1 MKELLKWD
9 SPWVQKL
16 AIITNLVMLN
26 ILWLICCL
34 PIFTAGAATTAL
46 YYTIFQY
53 QVEGNDAVLQ
63 PFFHAFRVNF
73 KQTTLLWIPLF
84 LISILLIF
92 DTFFLLTNGGKIL
105 QWVMLM
111 LALMM
116 DVAILTYLFPLIAR
130 FEMRGKGLLSTAL
143 SLFVLHLPASLV
155 MILVNLVPILFFTLS
170 PMAFLRWSILWFG
183 IWFASAAYLNGKILL
198 KIWGKHKSR

>member
-1 MKELLKWD
+1 
-9 SPWVQKL
+9 
-16 AIITNLVMLN
+16 MLN

-143 SLFVLHLPASLV
+143 SLCASFAGFVGHDFSESGSNSFFYAFSYGISSV
-155 MILVNLVPILFFTLS
+155 EYFMVWNLVRF
-170 PMAFLRWSILWFG
+170 
-183 IWFASAAYLNGKILL
+183 
-198 KIWGKHKSR
+198 SRISKR

>member
-16 AIITNLVMLN
+16 ALITNLVMLN

-130 FEMRGKGLLSTAL
+130 FEMRGKGLLSTAH
-143 SLFVLHLPASLV
+143 SLFVLH
-155 MILVNLVPILFFTLS
+155 
-170 PMAFLRWSILWFG
+170 
-183 IWFASAAYLNGKILL
+183 
-198 KIWGKHKSR
+198 

>member
-16 AIITNLVMLN
+16 ALITNLVMLN

-46 YYTIFQY
+46 
-53 QVEGNDAVLQ
+53 
-63 PFFHAFRVNF
+63 
-73 KQTTLLWIPLF
+73 
-84 LISILLIF
+84 F

>member
-1 MKELLKWD
+1 
-9 SPWVQKL
+9 
-16 AIITNLVMLN
+16 MLN

-143 SLFVLHLPASLV
+143 SLSLCF
-155 MILVNLVPILFFTLS
+155 ICR
-170 PMAFLRWSILWFG
+170 LRWS
-183 IWFASAAYLNGKILL
+183 
-198 KIWGKHKSR
+198 